1 MREVASGDRR
11 RPMEN
16 AINKRLKPTWLPRI
30 MPVGGIIILL
40 ILLLPQLL
48 HKAPDRS
55 RLSRVEPPEP
65 KVFATGYFRSDSLL
79 NAGMD
84 AFSRKDYEEA
94 SRLLSKVQFFW
105 SVSIREKEVKS
116 YPGDLLFYLGLSDFY
131 RGHPELAV
139 PLLAEEEKRN
149 PEDERYPWYLAHV
162 DIALGRYGDARTEL
176 ERVVELG
183 EGLAERARDKIK
195 SLPKLPSSPTRS

>member
-1 MREVASGDRR
+1 MEDR
-11 RPMEN
+11 
-16 AINKRLKPTWLPRI
+16 INKRLKPTWLPRM

-40 ILLLPQLL
+40 LLLLPQIL
-48 HKAPDRS
+48 HRAPDRS
-55 RLSRVEPPEP
+55 RLSRVEPPES
-65 KVFATGYFRSDSLL
+65 KVFASGHFRSDSLL

-84 AFSRKDYEEA
+84 AFSRKDYVEA

-105 SVSIREKEVKS
+105 SASIREKEVKS

-131 RGHPELAV
+131 RGHPELAA

-149 PEDERYPWYLAHV
+149 PVDERYPWYLAHIN
-162 DIALGRYGDARTEL
+162 IALARYGDARTEL

-183 EGLAERARDKIK
+183 GGFAEQARRKLK
-195 SLPKLPSSPTRS
+195 ELPRRPHSPTSS